1 MEGMK
6 NQQNLGRG
14 SIMYSEPNNMK
25 TVGQRIDQSTSF
37 QNDQLQY
44 GGNEV
49 RGSVG
54 GTMEDSL
61 SQMNPHSQV

>member
-1 MEGMK
+1 
-6 NQQNLGRG
+6 
-14 SIMYSEPNNMK
+14 MYSEPNNLK
-25 TVGQRIDQSTSF
+25 HIGPRIDQSNSF

-61 SQMNPHSQV
+61 SQMNPHSQVQMAEA